1 MVVHGSGETTL
12 GILGTGLVPLP
23 KTRKSIGGDPKEM
36 NRANSWDV
44 DCPFYKGQNLD
55 LYWSEFRS
63 LRDELKTDKIQWG
76 LDTVEVGI
84 FPAVGESEQGDI
96 TTK

>member
-23 KTRKSIGGDPKEM
+23 KTRKSIGGDSKEM

-44 DCPFYKGQNLD
+44 DCPFYKG
-55 LYWSEFRS
+55 
-63 LRDELKTDKIQWG
+63 
-76 LDTVEVGI
+76 
-84 FPAVGESEQGDI
+84 
-96 TTK
+96 